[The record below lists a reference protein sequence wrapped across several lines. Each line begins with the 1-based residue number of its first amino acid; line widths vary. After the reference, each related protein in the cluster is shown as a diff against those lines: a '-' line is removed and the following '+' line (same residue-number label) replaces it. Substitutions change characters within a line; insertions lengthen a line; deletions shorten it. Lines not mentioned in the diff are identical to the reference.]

1 MLLVVSSREDIED
14 TLTWDF
20 YYLTLPKW
28 WCANAHTTSLDDPPG
43 SAREIGKLSELKD
56 CKTALIYEEEVTP
69 QHSYRTLVCFSTNR
83 MIHVETMTESL
94 LFAGVLF
101 ELPTSSS
108 LPLSFA
114 IAHS

>member
-28 WCANAHTTSLDDPPG
+28 WCANAHTTSLDDPLG

-56 CKTALIYEEEVTP
+56 CKVSECVTKTKRKNNKKINICTLMDQSTSTICNILQRIRYFAMDALKDCPYIRRRSNP
-69 QHSYRTLVCFSTNR
+69 P
-83 MIHVETMTESL
+83 
-94 LFAGVLF
+94 A
-101 ELPTSSS
+101 
-108 LPLSFA
+108 
-114 IAHS
+114 